1 MIKGLLFDL
10 NGTIIDI
17 YTSESDDHIYRTTA
31 NFLDYHGIRIAPDK
45 LKYEYFDRMKKQ
57 KENSHEKFPEFDVV
71 KLFVSLTG
79 KDNYRNRQ
87 LAEAAATVFR
97 AAGRYKLEL
106 YEGVPEVLKK
116 LDDRYRLAAVSDGQE
131 LWAIPEMATLGLS
144 GFFDPVI
151 ISSEYGFRKPDERI
165 FNMVLKKLHL
175 APDEAL
181 YVGND
186 MYRDIYGAGKA
197 GLKTVFFRSNQGCQ
211 EYCGTEP
218 DYIIHHFRQLPEAV
232 NFLDGQEV

>member
-1 MIKGLLFDL
+1 MIKAIIFDI
-10 NGTIIDI
+10 NGTLADI

-106 YEGVPEVLKK
+106 YEGVMEVLNK
-116 LDDRYRLAAVSDGQE
+116 LDERYRLAAVSDGQK
-131 LWAIPEMATLGLS
+131 LWAVPEMTTLGLS

-151 ISSEYGFRKPDERI
+151 ISSEYGFRKPDQRI
-165 FNMVLKKLHL
+165 FKTVLKKLHVT
-175 APDEAL
+175 PDEAL

-186 MYRDIYGAGKA
+186 MYRDIYGAREA
-197 GLKTVFFRSNQGCQ
+197 GLKTVFFHSNQGCQ
-211 EYCGTEP
+211 EYCGAEP
-218 DYIIHHFRQLPEAV
+218 DYVIRHFSQLTDAV
-232 NFLDGQEV
+232 NFLDDPEH

>member
-1 MIKGLLFDL
+1 MIKAIIFDI
-10 NGTIIDI
+10 NGTLADI

-57 KENSHEKFPEFDVV
+57 KESSHEKFPEFDVV

-79 KDNYRNRQ
+79 KDNSRNRQ
-87 LAEAAATVFR
+87 LAENAATVFR

-106 YEGVPEVLKK
+106 YDGVLEVLKK
-116 LDDRYRLAAVSDGQE
+116 LGEQYRLAAVSDGQK
-131 LWAIPEMATLGLS
+131 LWAVPEMATLGLS
-144 GFFDPVI
+144 GFFAPVI

-232 NFLDGQEV
+232 NFLDGQEG